1 MKKVFPLLCAV
12 TIVSS
17 PFAVHAQTDEVN
29 QTVEANQTTEIDQ
42 TEDESKEPSQ
52 LEVVKELTLEDVIRR
67 GTENSKNLTVL
78 QLNLEVSKNELLKT
92 DYDKNKAAR
101 DIKKLEDRID
111 DLKEERES
119 LEVKRKLKMVKIV
132 SNFKTLSKH
141 WKMKLNL

>member
-1 MKKVFPLLCAV
+1 MKKVFPFLCAV

-29 QTVEANQTTEIDQ
+29 QTVEADQTTEIDQ
-42 TEDESKEPSQ
+42 TEGEAAKEASQ

-78 QLNLEVSKNELLKT
+78 QLNLEVTKNELSKT
-92 DYDKNKAAR
+92 DYDKSKAAR

-111 DLKEERES
+111 DLKKERE
-119 LEVKRKLKMVKIV
+119 
-132 SNFKTLSKH
+132 
-141 WKMKLNL
+141 KLNR